1 MCSSFLIAW
10 TPYAI
15 VSLYSALT
23 AKEEHGE
30 DGETALSAGMSG
42 FGHGR
47 ELSDVFGFPF
57 LINWTSPEHFGD
69 AFGTWRNATPGH
81 SRSSLGHGA
90 ESTSGSVHGGMDSSH
105 YVSSLSPEVTLIPTI
120 FAKSHCMINPFIYQI
135 MNRDFREDVYDLL
148 CLRVKD
154 GERRRARSTDG
165 SDSDGD
171 ELYFSSYLE
180 VYLYKFY
187 FSDVFVF
194 CTHPGYRG
202 SISLSYIYS
211 WKRRSTSTSQVSG
224 EHVKKESSRRS
235 KGKRGSSQGN
245 APDGWASLDT
255 AT

>member
-30 DGETALSAGMSG
+30 DGETVLSAGMTG

-90 ESTSGSVHGGMDSSH
+90 ESTSGSVHRGMDSSH

-180 VYLYKFY
+180 VYFTNLI
-187 FSDVFVF
+187 SLTTLF
-194 CTHPGYRG
+194 CFTPILF
-202 SISLSYIYS
+202 ISLSSAHIQGIVGAS
-211 WKRRSTSTSQVSG
+211 VFLTFTAGKG
-224 EHVKKESSRRS
+224 EARLPVRYPA
-235 KGKRGSSQGN
+235 N
-245 APDGWASLDT
+245 M
-255 AT
+255 